1 MIRLICIGKIK
12 DKHLTA
18 LIDDYTTKIRGFERN
33 FKIIELP
40 NGSIR
45 DEDDPSAI
53 AKAMAE
59 EGKSLVKTIDPDAL
73 VVLLD
78 LHGQYYPSEAM
89 AKWIDDANMTH
100 QGKLDIVIAGS
111 YGYDPMVISRAN
123 IRWKLSENTFLHTI
137 VRLLAVEQIY
147 RGLMIKNHRKYH
159 K

>member
-1 MIRLICIGKIK
+1 MIRLIGIGKIK
-12 DKHLTA
+12 DKHLSA
-18 LIDDYTTKIRGFERN
+18 LIDDYTLRIRGFDKN
-33 FKIIELP
+33 FKIIELA
-40 NGSIR
+40 NGITK

-59 EGKSLVKTIDPDAL
+59 EGKALVKTIDKDAL

-78 LHGQYYPSEAM
+78 LHGKYYPSEKM
-89 AKWIDDANMTH
+89 AEWIEAANMSH

-111 YGYDPMVISRAN
+111 YGFDPMVLSIAN

-137 VRLLAVEQIY
+137 VRLLVVEQIY
-147 RGLMIKNHRKYH
+147 RGLMIKHHRKYH